1 MVHYKYG
8 IEKMSGKIAL
18 VTGSNGFVGS
28 HLVDR
33 LLAEGYTV
41 RCVVRKTSDLKWLH
55 GKPVELINA
64 GLGNKEELK
73 KALEGCSLV
82 FHIAGTVKSKKPEG
96 YFESNVENTRTLLD
110 AIIESGAPVEKFV
123 VSGSQTAAGPSPDG
137 VPITEAHTPN
147 PLTTYGRSKLEQEKL
162 VISYKDKLPV
172 TVLRCPAIYGE
183 RDTEVGIFFQTYAKG
198 LFTKVGFDKKT
209 ISLLHVHDVVNGLY
223 LASQNPKTS
232 GEVYFLSSEKVYT
245 WDEVGDISK
254 KIFGK
259 GAFKLVFPHFMVY
272 TVSAI
277 AQFFSM
283 FSSKAAT
290 LNLEKARDLVQ
301 RHWVTSPAKA
311 MKDFG
316 FRQEVSLEDGIRR
329 TVAWYKKEGWIK

>member
-1 MVHYKYG
+1 
-8 IEKMSGKIAL
+8 MSKEIAV
-18 VTGSNGFVGS
+18 VTGANGFVGS

-33 LLAEGYTV
+33 LLSEGYAV
-41 RCVVRKTSDLKWLH
+41 KCIVRKTSDLKWLN
-55 GKPVELINA
+55 GKNIELINA
-64 GLGNKEELK
+64 GLGNKEELI
-73 KALEGCSLV
+73 KAVDGASYI
-82 FHIAGTVKSKKPEG
+82 FHIAGTVKSKRPEG
-96 YFESNVENTRTLLD
+96 YFESNVGNTKTLLD
-110 AIIESGAPVEKFV
+110 AAIESGAPIKKFV

-137 VPITEAHTPN
+137 KPINESHTPN

-183 RDTEVGIFFQTYAKG
+183 RDTEVGIFFQTYSKR
-198 LFTKVGFDKKT
+198 LFTKVGFETKT
-209 ISLLHVHDVVNGLY
+209 ISLLHVDDVVNGLY
-223 LASQNPKTS
+223 LAAKSDKTS

-245 WDEVGDISK
+245 WNEIGDVCK

-259 GAFKLVFPHFMVY
+259 GAVKLVFPHFMVY
-272 TVSAI
+272 TVAAI
-277 AQFFSM
+277 AQFFSS

-301 RHWVTSPAKA
+301 SHWVTSPAKA

-316 FRQEVSLEDGIRR
+316 FRQKVSIEEGIKR
-329 TVAWYKKEGWIK
+329 TIEWSKKEGWIK

>member
-1 MVHYKYG
+1 
-8 IEKMSGKIAL
+8 MSKEIAV
-18 VTGSNGFVGS
+18 VTGANGFVGS

-33 LLAEGYTV
+33 LLSEGFAV
-41 RCVVRKTSDLKWLH
+41 KCIVRKTSDLKWL
-55 GKPVELINA
+55 KDKEVELINA
-64 GLGNKEELK
+64 GLGNKSELV
-73 KALEGCSLV
+73 KALTGCSYV

-110 AIIESGAPVEKFV
+110 AALESGAPIKKFV
-123 VSGSQTAAGPSPDG
+123 VSGSQTVAGPSPDG
-137 VPITEAHTPN
+137 KPITEAHTPN
-147 PLTTYGRSKLEQEKL
+147 PLTTYGKSKLEQEKL
-162 VISYKDKLPV
+162 VISYKSRLPV

-183 RDTEVGIFFQTYAKG
+183 RDTEVGLFFQTYAKG
-198 LFTKVGFDKKT
+198 LFTKVGFAKKT

-223 LASQNPKTS
+223 LAAMSPKSS

-245 WDEVGDISK
+245 WDEVGEICH
-254 KIFGK
+254 KIFGRK
-259 GAFKLVFPHFMVY
+259 AFKLVFPHAMVY
-272 TVSAI
+272 VVSAV

-301 RHWVTSPAKA
+301 MHWVTSPAKA

-316 FRQEVSLEDGIRR
+316 FRQEVSLEEGIKR
-329 TVAWYKKEGWIK
+329 TVAWSKKEGWIK